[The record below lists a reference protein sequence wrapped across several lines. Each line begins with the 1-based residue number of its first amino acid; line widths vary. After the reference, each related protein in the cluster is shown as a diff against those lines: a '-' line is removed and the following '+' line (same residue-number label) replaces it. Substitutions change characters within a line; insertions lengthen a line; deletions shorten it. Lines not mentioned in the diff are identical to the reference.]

1 MTTLIRKS
9 ALVLGAISRDLL
21 VTDRAAPEPRP
32 GGGVYHGGLAL
43 VRLGLSV
50 RVVTRVRPDDEDALL
65 SSLRAERVDVLALPS
80 DMTTTYLND
89 YRAGTDQH
97 DLQAAS
103 DPIRPEDVPA
113 DWTQADLVQL
123 SPLHQNDIV
132 PETAARLHGSKGL
145 DVQGLFRKP
154 EAAGLRALPSF
165 LAHLDV
171 LQASE
176 SDLPALRNGD
186 SLERFVRRFNVREMI
201 VTRGSR
207 GATIIT
213 GKGPSE
219 IRTRPIKGGNP
230 VGAGDV
236 FLASYLFLRV
246 SDRGPIDAAR
256 GAARACSAKIE
267 HGSIPTGFNPE
278 QEDA

>member
-1 MTTLIRKS
+1 MTTPTRKS
-9 ALVLGAISRDLL
+9 ALVLGAISRDWL
-21 VTDRAAPEPRP
+21 VTNGAAPEPRP

-89 YRAGTDQH
+89 YRASTDQH
-97 DLQAAS
+97 ELKAAS

-132 PETAARLHGSKGL
+132 PETAARLRGFKGL

-154 EAAGLRALPSF
+154 GVAGPRILSSF

-176 SDLPALRNGD
+176 SDLPSLLNGD

-201 VTRGSR
+201 VTRGAR
-207 GATIIT
+207 GATLIT
-213 GKGPSE
+213 AKGSSE
-219 IRTRPIKGGNP
+219 IPTRPVEGGDF

-246 SDRGPIDAAR
+246 SDRRPTDAAR
-256 GAARACSAKIE
+256 GAVRACIAKIE
-267 HGSIPTGFNPE
+267 HGSIPPGFNPE
-278 QEDA
+278 QEGP